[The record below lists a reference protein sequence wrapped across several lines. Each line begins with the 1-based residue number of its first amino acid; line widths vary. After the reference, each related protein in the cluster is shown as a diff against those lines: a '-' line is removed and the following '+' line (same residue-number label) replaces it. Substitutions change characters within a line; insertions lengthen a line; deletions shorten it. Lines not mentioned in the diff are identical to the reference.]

1 MQEKI
6 ISLLEQLN
14 PKSSDLEKLLGL
26 NSGTLYSYTRKTN
39 KRNMPDDV
47 QKKLIKY
54 LLTCADFVKSEL
66 SDIPAPKETEVLK
79 NVSIKKSNNPALVKD
94 KNRYYPDG
102 NGWVHFCINTDYYMT
117 NVTECTIDGKTYE
130 FNPHTK
136 IAGMVSEKYVPTVRP
151 KIDLPTAT
159 VQLPEPQIKAFVS
172 TDITL
177 PNTVESK
184 PIDSPLIL
192 SKDLFR
198 LDGIADETAL

>member
-1 MQEKI
+1 MNINE
-6 ISLLEQLN
+6 LLKQSCPTLSDIENMIGLKPKTLSMYIRTKN
-14 PKSSDLEKLLGL
+14 PRPIPKDVEEKLITYMAARANFIL
-26 NSGTLYSYTRKTN
+26 NNL
-39 KRNMPDDV
+39 DV
-47 QKKLIKY
+47 QKK
-54 LLTCADFVKSEL
+54 T
-66 SDIPAPKETEVLK
+66 TEVLK

-102 NGWVHFCINTDYYMT
+102 SGYVHFTIDNQYYMT
-117 NVTECTIDGKTYE
+117 NESEVELNGKTYE
-130 FNPHTK
+130 FNPATK
-136 IAGMVSEKYVPTVRP
+136 IAGMMSEKYVPTVKP

-172 TDITL
+172 TDISL

-184 PIDSPLIL
+184 PIDSPLVL